1 MKRRLKKY
9 TSLTHY
15 IEFLKKQP
23 EHVQHVYAVI
33 FAGSITALI
42 AFVILYVDYGFWHE
56 RYIREDM
63 SAVNTTISAQEEK
76 PESPSTMF
84 SRFFGE
90 ARDRLKEIEMPSA
103 DTFKGTETYGET
115 GIESAENR

>member
-1 MKRRLKKY
+1 MKRHLKKY

-15 IEFLKKQP
+15 IEFLRRQP
-23 EHVQHVYAVI
+23 DHMQHIYAVI

-56 RYIREDM
+56 RYVRDDTNVVATSTVIG
-63 SAVNTTISAQEEK
+63 APIPT
-76 PESPSTMF
+76 PESPREML

-90 ARDRLKEIEMPSA
+90 ASDRLKEIKMPS
-103 DTFKGTETYGET
+103 KEMLQGRETYVGT
-115 GIESAENR
+115 DVR